1 MSAGRERQK
10 FYTSIAS
17 LSNTTKYPLIVID
30 IVLQT
35 DPDITAHRQGG
46 QGNLICTPAQFQR
59 YSRYSSQAGG

>member
-1 MSAGRERQK
+1 MPDGNGKK

-46 QGNLICTPAQFQR
+46 QGIVIHIDEFYVRPEA
-59 YSRYSSQAGG
+59 A